1 MATFRNGVTVSLVIM
16 SMTYCAFAMPRGTE
30 APTPTTETRPPLD
43 HMDDCEPKE
52 ENNVTSPLVIELD
65 LNQLPISMNSTGSLD
80 DLLNVYRTEARAGV
94 LGVDS
99 DVRSGFMNTYF
110 DPNEAE
116 RGQRNIYGYD
126 ERLPVGDRRY
136 YIPYCAIG
144 YLASGCTA
152 TLIGPYHALTA
163 AHCVYDT
170 DTNTWKSLN
179 EMTLYRRRD
188 CNSYGDVMYATQAWS
203 VTGYTQ
209 DHKDEYDYALIIYS
223 SNDQSPCYLGFGYSS
238 PWTEVGFD
246 LTGYPQDKSNLDGC
260 SYPSMWFSSCHY
272 SKTAAAGLQLKYRC
286 DMLPGNSGS
295 ALYGEKKEDSS
306 VSRYVYGVNTHQ
318 SAATTGE
325 NSWNWGPRITQYRFY
340 QIVGWMEGS
349 GYYPLS

>member
-1 MATFRNGVTVSLVIM
+1 MVTFRIGVTLSLVI
-16 SMTYCAFAMPRGTE
+16 YCVFARPHGETE
-30 APTPTTETRPPLD
+30 PPTPATESPPPLD
-43 HMDDCEPKE
+43 HMDDFEPNE
-52 ENNVTSPLVIELD
+52 ENNVTRPLVIELD
-65 LNQLPISMNSTGSLD
+65 MNEVPVTMNSTGSLD
-80 DLLNVYRTEARAGV
+80 DLLNVYRMEVKAGV
-94 LGVDS
+94 VDS
-99 DVRSGFMNTYF
+99 DVRSGFTHEYL
-110 DPNEAE
+110 DANETE
-116 RGQRNIYGYD
+116 RVQRNIYGLD

-136 YIPYCAIG
+136 YTPYCAIG

-163 AHCVYDT
+163 AHCVYNT

-188 CNSYGDVMYATQAWS
+188 CNSYGDVMYATLAWS

-209 DHKDEYDYALIIYS
+209 DHKIEYDYALIIYN
-223 SNDQSPCYLGFGYSS
+223 SNDQSPCYLAFGYFS
-238 PWTEVGFD
+238 PWTGVGFD
-246 LTGYPQDKSNLDGC
+246 LTGYPQDKSDLDGC
-260 SYPSMWFSSCHY
+260 SYPSMWFGSCHY

-295 ALYGEKKEDSS
+295 ALYGDVKKDSS
-306 VSRYVYGVNTHQ
+306 VSRAVYGVNAQQ
-318 SAATTGE
+318 SVATTGE